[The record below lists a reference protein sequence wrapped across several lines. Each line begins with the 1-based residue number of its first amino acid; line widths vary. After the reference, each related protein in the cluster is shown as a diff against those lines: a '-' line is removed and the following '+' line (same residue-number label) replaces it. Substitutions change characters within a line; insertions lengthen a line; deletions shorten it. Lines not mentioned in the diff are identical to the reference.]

1 MLFDLRGRG
10 RRRAVQVIYVGL
22 ALLIGGGLVLFGV
35 GAGTGGGGLLDAFKN
50 DSGQT
55 SVDKVFK
62 QRVDAAEKA
71 VQLRPTDAAAW
82 ANLTRVR
89 FQQAGSGS
97 GFDQTNAVFTD
108 KGKQDLVTTEQAYNK
123 YLTLAKRPDPNVAAL
138 MVQAYGEAGLNEPDK
153 AVTAFE
159 VYLAAQKPTA
169 PLYVQYATYA
179 YQAQETRKAE
189 LASKKAL
196 ALSSKDDKEQIKA
209 ELQAARTQASVA
221 AGATSSTPASTTATT
236 G

>member
-50 DSGQT
+50 DSGQAN
-55 SVDKVFK
+55 VDKVFK
-62 QRVDAAEKA
+62 QRVEKAEKA
-71 VQLRPTDAAAW
+71 VQLRPTDPAAW

-89 FQQAGSGS
+89 YQQAGSGS
-97 GFDQTNAVFTD
+97 GIDQSTNTFSD
-108 KGKQDLVTTEQAYNK
+108 KGKQDLQQVEQTYNR
-123 YLTLAKRPDPNVAAL
+123 YLSLAKKPDPNLAVL
-138 MVQAYGEAGLNEPDK
+138 MVQAFGQAGLNEPDK
-153 AVTAFE
+153 AISAFE
-159 VYLAAQKPTA
+159 IYLASQRPTA
-169 PLYVQYATYA
+169 PLYTQYASFA
-179 YQAQETRKAE
+179 YQAGDTRKAE

-196 ALSSKDDKEQIKA
+196 SLASKDDKEQIKA
-209 ELQAARTQASVA
+209 ELQAARAQAALQAS
-221 AGATSSTPASTTATT
+221 SSTPSSTSPT

>member
-50 DSGQT
+50 DSGTT
-55 SVDKVFK
+55 SADKVFK
-62 QRVDAAEKA
+62 QRVEAAEKT
-71 VQLRPTDAAAW
+71 VRLKPTDAAAW

-89 FQQAGSGS
+89 YQQAGSGS
-97 GFDQTNAVFTD
+97 GIDPNTNSFSD
-108 KGKQDLVTTEQAYNK
+108 KGKQDLQQVEQTYNK
-123 YLTLAKRPDPNVAAL
+123 YLTLTKRPDPNLAVL
-138 MVQAYGEAGLNEPDK
+138 MVQAYGQAGLNEPDK
-153 AVTAFE
+153 AISAFE
-159 VYLAAQKPTA
+159 IYLAGQKATA
-169 PLYVQYATYA
+169 PLYVQYASFA
-179 YQAQETRKAE
+179 YQAGDTRKAE

-196 ALSSKDDKEQIKA
+196 ALAGKDDKEQIRA
-209 ELQAARTQASVA
+209 ELEAARAQASVQA
-221 AGATSSTPASTTATT
+221 SSATPSSTSPT

>member
-62 QRVDAAEKA
+62 KRVETAEKA
-71 VQLRPTDAAAW
+71 VQLKPTDPAAW
-82 ANLTRVR
+82 AQLTRVR

-97 GFDQTNAVFTD
+97 GYDANTQAFTD
-108 KGKQDLVTTEQAYNK
+108 KGKQDLQQTEQTYNK
-123 YLTLAKRPDPNVAAL
+123 YLSLTRKPDPNLAAL
-138 MVQAYGEAGLNEPDK
+138 MVQAYGQTGLNEPDK
-153 AVTAFE
+153 AISAFE
-159 VYLAAQKPTA
+159 IYLASQKATA
-169 PLYVQYATYA
+169 PLYVQYASFA
-179 YQAQETRKAE
+179 YQANDTRKAE

-196 ALSSKDDKEQIKA
+196 SLASKDDKEQIKA
-209 ELQAARTQASVA
+209 ELQAARAQAAVQASSA
-221 AGATSSTPASTTATT
+221 TPATTSTT

>member
-50 DSGQT
+50 DSGST
-55 SVDKVFK
+55 STDKVFK
-62 QRVDAAEKA
+62 QRVEKAEKA

-82 ANLTRVR
+82 SNLTRVR

-97 GFDQTNAVFTD
+97 GYDQNAQAFTD
-108 KGKQDLVTTEQAYNK
+108 KGKDDLLKTEQTYNK
-123 YLTLAKRPDPNVAAL
+123 YLTLTRKPDPNLAVL
-138 MVQAYGEAGLNEPDK
+138 MVQAYGQTGLNEPDK
-153 AVTAFE
+153 AISAFE

-169 PLYVQYATYA
+169 ALYTQYASFA
-179 YQAQETRKAE
+179 YQAGDTRKAE

-196 ALSSKDDKEQIKA
+196 SLAGKDDKEQIKA
-209 ELQAARTQASVA
+209 ELQAARAQAALQASS
-221 AGATSSTPASTTATT
+221 TTPSSTSPT

>member
-50 DSGQT
+50 DSGST
-55 SVDKVFK
+55 STDKVFK
-62 QRVDAAEKA
+62 KRVETAERA

-82 ANLTRVR
+82 AQLTRVR

-97 GFDQTNAVFTD
+97 GYDQTNQVFTD
-108 KGKQDLVTTEQAYNK
+108 TGKDDLLKTEQTYNR
-123 YLTLAKRPDPNVAAL
+123 YLTLTRKPDPNLAVL
-138 MVQAYGEAGLNEPDK
+138 MVQAYGTTGLNEPDK
-153 AVTAFE
+153 AISAFE
-159 VYLAAQKPTA
+159 IYLAAQKPTA
-169 PLYVQYATYA
+169 ALYTQYASFA
-179 YQAQETRKAE
+179 YQAGDTRKAE

-196 ALSSKDDKEQIKA
+196 SLAGKDDKEQIKA
-209 ELQAARTQASVA
+209 ELQAAREQAALQASS
-221 AGATSSTPASTTATT
+221 TTPSSTSPT

>member
-50 DSGQT
+50 DSGST
-55 SVDKVFK
+55 STDKVFK
-62 QRVDAAEKA
+62 QRVDKAERA

-97 GFDQTNAVFTD
+97 GYDANTQAFTD
-108 KGKQDLVTTEQAYNK
+108 KGKDDLLKTEQTYNK
-123 YLTLAKRPDPNVAAL
+123 YLTLTRKPDPNLAVL
-138 MVQAYGEAGLNEPDK
+138 MVQAYGQTGLNEPDK
-153 AVTAFE
+153 AISAFE

-169 PLYVQYATYA
+169 ALYTQYASFA
-179 YQAQETRKAE
+179 YEAGDTRKAE

-196 ALSSKDDKEQIKA
+196 SLAGRDDKEQIRA
-209 ELQAARTQASVA
+209 ELQAARAQAALQASS
-221 AGATSSTPASTTATT
+221 TTPSSTAPT